1 MISIPV
7 FCCNSFNACRCL
19 HDRLCFGF
27 VICISA
33 SCDLTSVEGYWWLNH
48 WVPVRFTLERVL
60 SLFLQNRTRESH
72 KILMTE
78 LQVSF
83 CPLKGAKIGIVNFHM
98 MLTKLPLRVLDKF
111 SKGEEKSCIFL
122 VANEPLL
129 WIDEVKTL
137 IDNTPSQCCLF
148 LDSSSVFFNL
158 THIFFSTRR
167 AFFSTQISKFDSCL
181 KSWHL
186 PSIFFIHEHIFCKSW
201 LIFFKLYSMYFTSF
215 NLCIMFSTCFTIG
228 TTLQVKVFAWLP
240 FGNQLFWFRETV
252 LQIKS
257 PAPKF

>member
-7 FCCNSFNACRCL
+7 FCCNSFSACRSL
-19 HDRLCFGF
+19 RDRLCFGF

-48 WVPVRFTLERVL
+48 WVPVRFTIERVL
-60 SLFLQNRTRESH
+60 SLFLHNRTRESQ
-72 KILMTE
+72 KILTTE

-98 MLTKLPLRVLDKF
+98 MLTKLPLRVLDKS

-122 VANEPLL
+122 IANEPLL

-137 IDNTPSQCCLF
+137 IDNTPGQCCLF
-148 LDSSSVFFNL
+148 LDSSSVFFSL
-158 THIFFSTRR
+158 THIFFFNSTCVFFHSNFKISTRVWSHDICLV
-167 AFFSTQISKFDSCL
+167 FFSFMNIYSANRDS
-181 KSWHL
+181 
-186 PSIFFIHEHIFCKSW
+186 
-201 LIFFKLYSMYFTSF
+201 YFLNCIRCILQVSTYV
-215 NLCIMFSTCFTIG
+215 LCFQHVFTIG

-240 FGNQLFWFRETV
+240 FGNQLF
-252 LQIKS
+252 
-257 PAPKF
+257 